1 LDLWFGIIV
10 NDGER
15 PLLLVGLDTLIIETS
30 TDEAL
35 SVEDS
40 ICWVHGDLVLSGISD
55 QTLGVGESDVGWCG
69 SVTLVVGDNLDL
81 TVLEHADT

>member
-1 LDLWFGIIV
+1 LDLWLGVVV

-15 PLLLVGLDTLIIETS
+15 PLLLVVLDTLVVETS
-30 TDEAL
+30 ADEAL
-35 SVEDS
+35 GVEDS
-40 ICWVHGDLVLSGISD
+40 VGWVHGHLVLGGISD
-55 QTLGVGESDVGWCG
+55 QTLGVCEGDVGWCG